1 MRCEEHG
8 LAAGPGGECVVCL
21 REARALAERRAR
33 RLSAGFFVSVL
44 VACGALLASRA
55 LRAPVLV
62 ARAERTV
69 APPAEPTGAVAVA
82 GTPSAPSAPSAAS
95 MPSTLST
102 TSAATSEAANG
113 GAPSSAAP
121 SEAPV
126 ASASAEPP
134 PVAHVPTHEEVQ
146 AAYHATPVLMFSTTW
161 CPHCN
166 RARRFFNANGL
177 RYVDRDIDS
186 DASANAELKRRTG
199 RSAIPLIEVDGQ
211 QLEPGFDEQATM
223 QAIAASVQRR
233 LGVVTSVRLVTAS
246 APN

>member
-1 MRCEEHG
+1 MAWLAAMRCEEHG

-21 REARALAERRAR
+21 REARALAQQRAR

-62 ARAERTV
+62 PRAERTV
-69 APPAEPTGAVAVA
+69 APPREPTVAAVS
-82 GTPSAPSAPSAAS
+82 SAPGVRELPAAAS
-95 MPSTLST
+95 T
-102 TSAATSEAANG
+102 AANEPANG
-113 GAPSSAAP
+113 GAPASAVLP
-121 SEAPV
+121 VTPV
-126 ASASAEPP
+126 AAASGEPP
-134 PVAHVPTHEEVQ
+134 PVAHVPTNEDVQ

-166 RARRFFNANGL
+166 RARQFFNVNGL
-177 RYVDRDIDS
+177 RFVDRDIDA

-199 RSAIPLIEVDGQ
+199 HTAIPLIEVDGR

-233 LGVVTSVRLVTAS
+233 LGVVTSVRLVPAS

>member
-1 MRCEEHG
+1 

-21 REARALAERRAR
+21 REARALAQQRAR

-55 LRAPVLV
+55 LRAPALIPH
-62 ARAERTV
+62 AERTTAASSGPIV
-69 APPAEPTGAVAVA
+69 AALS
-82 GTPSAPSAPSAAS
+82 SAPSVREQPSPAS
-95 MPSTLST
+95 
-102 TSAATSEAANG
+102 ATANEPANG
-113 GAPSSAAP
+113 GAPSSAVP
-121 SEAPV
+121 SAAPV
-126 ASASAEPP
+126 AAASAEPP
-134 PVAHVPTHEEVQ
+134 PIAHVPTHEDVQ

-166 RARRFFNANGL
+166 RARKFFQANGL

-199 RSAIPLIEVDGQ
+199 HTAIPLIEVDGQ

-223 QAIAASVQRR
+223 QAVAASVQRR
-233 LGVVTSVRLVTAS
+233 LGVSSVRFVPAS

>member
-21 REARALAERRAR
+21 REARARDQR
-33 RLSAGFFVSVL
+33 RLLRLSVGFAASVL
-44 VACGALLASRA
+44 VVCGAVLASRA
-55 LRAPVLV
+55 LRAPAIVPH
-62 ARAERTV
+62 AERTGTV
-69 APPAEPTGAVAVA
+69 APTPVPTIGSV
-82 GTPSAPSAPSAAS
+82 PQAAS
-95 MPSTLST
+95 LHEQPREP
-102 TSAATSEAANG
+102 AAAPAAANEPAND

-121 SEAPV
+121 PAAPL
-126 ASASAEPP
+126 AAAEPP
-134 PVAHVPTHEEVQ
+134 PIAHVPTHEDVQ

-166 RARRFFNANGL
+166 RARKFFQANGL

-199 RSAIPLIEVDGQ
+199 HTAIPLIEVDGQ

-233 LGVVTSVRLVTAS
+233 LGVVTSVRLVPAS